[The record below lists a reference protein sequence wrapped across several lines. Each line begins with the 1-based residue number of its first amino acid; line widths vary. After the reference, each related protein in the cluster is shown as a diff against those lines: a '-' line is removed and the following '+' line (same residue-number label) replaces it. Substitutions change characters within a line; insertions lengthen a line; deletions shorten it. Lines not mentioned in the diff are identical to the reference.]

1 MEVQGEETPMITT
14 SKVADR
20 GLAIHTHGLP
30 RGGLRLYRIAVLG
43 ARVFAGLM
51 IVCLAL
57 VATGAGYEAIASNQ
71 DPVRYPA
78 PGRLVDVG
86 GYRLH
91 INCFGQGGPTVVF
104 DAGAGEIG
112 TLAWGDVPAQL
123 AAGSRVCTY
132 DRAGFG
138 WSDAGPLPR
147 TAGLIVTELHTL
159 LANAGESGP
168 YLLVGHSLGGKH
180 LRLFAGHYPSDVVG
194 MVLVDARHEDVDGLI
209 GSDAVEEE
217 NKRVEQFRALQVG
230 LRRAGIT
237 RALGQGVVA
246 LAPPELRGLPPEY
259 FLFQGAPQAAEANI
273 SEIRSYAE
281 SDAQLRAG
289 ATTLEDKP
297 LIVLMRGRP
306 DPDPALWAAWQ
317 LSQQTMARLSTQGRL
332 VVAENSGHTIQ
343 LEQPELVVSSVRQ
356 TIDAS
361 HMKDA

>member
-1 MEVQGEETPMITT
+1 MITT
-14 SKVADR
+14 PSAAHRVLPNRA
-20 GLAIHTHGLP
+20 HGLP
-30 RGGLRLYRIAVLG
+30 RGRLRLHRIAILG

-57 VATGAGYEAIASNQ
+57 AAAGAGYEAIASKQ
-71 DPVRYPA
+71 DPIRYPA
-78 PGRLVDVG
+78 LGRLVDVG

-91 INCFGQGGPTVVF
+91 INCVGQGSPTLVF

-123 AAGSRVCTY
+123 TADSRVCTY

-147 TAGLIVTELHTL
+147 TASLIVAELHTL

-168 YLLVGHSLGGKH
+168 YVLVGHSLGGKH
-180 LRLFAGHYPSDVVG
+180 LRLYAGQYPSDIAG
-194 MVLVDARHEDVDGLI
+194 IVLVDARHEDVDALI
-209 GSDAVEEE
+209 GPDAVQAE
-217 NKRVEQFRALQVG
+217 NKQVEQFRALEVA
-230 LRRAGIT
+230 LRSVGIT
-237 RALGQGVVA
+237 RALGPGVLA

-273 SEIRSYAE
+273 SEVRSYAE

-289 ATTLEDKP
+289 AGPLGDKP
-297 LIVLMRGRP
+297 LTVLMRGRP
-306 DPDPALWAAWQ
+306 DPDPAFWSAWQ
-317 LSQQTMARLSTQGRL
+317 ASQQTTAGLSTQGRL

-356 TIDAS
+356 TIEAS
-361 HMKDA
+361 RQPR